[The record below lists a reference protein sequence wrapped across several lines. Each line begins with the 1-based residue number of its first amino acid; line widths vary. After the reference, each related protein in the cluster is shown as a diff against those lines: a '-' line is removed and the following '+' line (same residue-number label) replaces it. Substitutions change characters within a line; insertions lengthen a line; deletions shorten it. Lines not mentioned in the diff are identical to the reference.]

1 MLQRGQDDN
10 GVTTVSGNMVIVG
23 NSGKNHK
30 SHSITV
36 VWMEPHGMGEE
47 SLAGGE
53 GEKAIIGNSSKKFFY
68 YKEQK
73 NEEIIR
79 GRRGFL
85 VLFLI

>member
-1 MLQRGQDDN
+1 
-10 GVTTVSGNMVIVG
+10 
-23 NSGKNHK
+23 
-30 SHSITV
+30 
-36 VWMEPHGMGEE
+36 MEWVEE